1 MTEPDDNPYSA
12 PNMAAE
18 SPPAK
23 PPPAISLISRTIST
37 AFITFAT
44 FLALGLSAGLLI
56 YAFDPQTR
64 ATEEAVDPYAIA
76 AYLTV
81 ISGLYGF
88 GFWLRRPKKSEAF
101 SPKP

>member
-1 MTEPDDNPYSA
+1 MAAPDDNPYAA
-12 PNMAAE
+12 PSLAAE
-18 SPPAK
+18 SPPVK
-23 PPPAISLISRTIST
+23 PPPAISLINRIVSV

-44 FLALGLSAGLLI
+44 FLALGLTAGLLI

-64 ATEEAVDPYAIA
+64 ATQEVMEPSGIA
-76 AYLTV
+76 AYLIV

-101 SPKP
+101 APEP